1 MDKPILDACCGGKMF
16 YFDKNDPR
24 VLFMDRRQI
33 QTQLKDRNKL
43 RNFEVKPDVIGD
55 FTQMEFADATFRM
68 VVFDP
73 PHLKYT
79 GSKKEAQNWQMVKY
93 GWLPAHGWQ
102 EILTKGFSECFR
114 VLEPGGILIFKWNE
128 TDIKVS
134 EILKLTPHKPVFGHI
149 SGKRANTHW
158 ICFMK

>member
-1 MDKPILDACCGGKMF
+1 MIMDKPILDACCGGKMF

-24 VLFMDRRQI
+24 VLFMDYRKI

-73 PHLKYT
+73 P
-79 GSKKEAQNWQMVKY
+79 
-93 GWLPAHGWQ
+93 
-102 EILTKGFSECFR
+102 I
-114 VLEPGGILIFKWNE
+114 
-128 TDIKVS
+128 
-134 EILKLTPHKPVFGHI
+134 
-149 SGKRANTHW
+149 
-158 ICFMK
+158 

>member
-1 MDKPILDACCGGKMF
+1 MKHILDACCGGKMF

-24 VLFMDRRQI
+24 VLYMDCRELNTTLCDGRQF
-33 QTQLKDRNKL
+33 K
-43 RNFEVKPDVIGD
+43 VKPDVIGD
-55 FTQMEFADATFRM
+55 FTEMEFPDESFRM

-93 GWLPAHGWQ
+93 GYLPSHGWQ
-102 EILTKGFSECFR
+102 NILRKGFAECFR
-114 VLEPGGILIFKWNE
+114 VLETHGFLIFKWNE

-134 EILKLTPHKPVFGHI
+134 EILRLTPYKPIFGHI

-158 ICFMK
+158 ICFTKD

>member
-24 VLFMDRRQI
+24 VLFMDCRKI

-43 RNFEVKPDVIGD
+43 RNFEVMPDVIGD

-73 PHLKYT
+73 PPFKIHWLQERSSELANGKVRLVASSRMAGNTNKRIFRMFSRIRTWRNTYI
-79 GSKKEAQNWQMVKY
+79 QMERNRYQGFRDTK
-93 GWLPAHGWQ
+93 AH
-102 EILTKGFSECFR
+102 
-114 VLEPGGILIFKWNE
+114 
-128 TDIKVS
+128 
-134 EILKLTPHKPVFGHI
+134 
-149 SGKRANTHW
+149 AA
-158 ICFMK
+158 